1 MRRRIYEII
10 EVSRDGD
17 RASAVYD
24 YTMMA
29 AIVISLVPLAFKHTT
44 ALFLWIDHITVALFI
59 IDYALRAWT
68 ADYKMQRGAASFVLY
83 PLTFMALVDLVSI
96 LPSFVA
102 ISSGLK
108 VLRVLRI
115 VRTFRVFRAFKML
128 RYSRSVVTI
137 ANVIRRQK
145 TPLMAVWTLAVAY
158 VLVAALVI
166 FNVEP
171 DTFGSFFDAVYWATI
186 SLTTVGYGDISP
198 ATAAGKAVTIL
209 SSFMGVA
216 IVALPSGII
225 TAGYMDEIR
234 RQRGELEDDETTEE

>member
-10 EVSRDGD
+10 EVSRDGST
-17 RASAVYD
+17 ASAIYD
-24 YTMMA
+24 YTMMI
-29 AIVISLVPLAFKHTT
+29 AIIVSLIPLAFKHTT
-44 ALFLWIDHITVALFI
+44 PLFVWLDRITVLLFI
-59 IDYALRAWT
+59 VDYVLRIWT
-68 ADYKMQRGAASFVLY
+68 ADYKLQRGAVSFVLY
-83 PLTFMALVDLVSI
+83 PLTFMALIDLISI
-96 LPSFVA
+96 LPSFIAV
-102 ISSGLK
+102 STGLK

-137 ANVIRRQK
+137 VSVIRRQR

-171 DTFGSFFDAVYWATI
+171 DTFSNFFDAVYWATI

-198 ATAAGKAVTIL
+198 VTAAGKAVTIL
-209 SSFMGVA
+209 SSFVGVA
-216 IVALPSGII
+216 VVALPSGII

-234 RQRGELEDDETTEE
+234 RQRGELKSDDDL